1 MRVLLVY
8 PEIPDTFWSFK
19 HALRFVRKKAS
30 FPPLGLL
37 TVASLLPG
45 DWELRLVDLNVK
57 RLRNRDLEWADYV
70 FVSAMVVQREGTYRL
85 LERCQPFDVRIVA
98 GGPLFLTEH
107 EDFPLVNHFVLDEA
121 EITLPEFLQDLE
133 EGHPKH
139 IYRADTFPDIT
150 KSPIPM
156 WELMDLEYYSS
167 MCIQY
172 SRGCPFDCDFCNITA
187 MLGHRPRCKTPHQII
202 AELDTLYELGWRG
215 GVFFVD
221 DNFIGNKRKL
231 KEEVLPALI
240 EWRKGKRGF
249 SFQTEASINMADDPV
264 LMDLMAQAGF
274 ERIFI
279 GIETPDEEGLAQCN
293 KRQNEGRDLVADVK
307 KLQRAGFEVQG
318 GFIVGFDSDDPSI
331 FQRQIDFIQNSGI
344 VTAMVGL
351 LQAPPGTQLYER
363 LKEEGRLLGKM
374 SGQNTDNT
382 MNFVPKMD
390 TELLHQ
396 GYHHIIDT
404 IYSPQEYYKRVRTFL
419 QEYRKNPATRPVLR
433 WQEVLAFFRSVVKL
447 GIKGK
452 ERVEYWKLLLWT
464 LARRPR
470 LFPEAVAMAIYG
482 FHFRRVFEM
491 YMNQGES

>member
-19 HALRFVRKKAS
+19 HALRFIRKKAS

-45 DWELRLVDLNVK
+45 EWELRLVDLNVE

-85 LERCQPFDVRIVA
+85 LERCQPSDVKIVA

-107 EDFPLVNHFVLDEA
+107 EDFPLVDHFVLDEA

-156 WELMDLEYYSS
+156 WELIDLEHYSS

-351 LQAPPGTQLYER
+351 LQAPPGTQLYKR

-396 GYHHIIDT
+396 GYHDIIDT

-419 QEYRKNPATRPVLR
+419 QEYRKNPATRPVLH

-464 LARRPR
+464 LLRRPR

-482 FHFRRVFEM
+482 FHFRRVFEL
-491 YMNQGES
+491 YMNRGES

>member
-1 MRVLLVY
+1 MRVLLAY
-8 PEIPDTFWSFK
+8 PEIPDTFWSFR
-19 HALRFVRKKAS
+19 HALDFIRKKAS

-37 TVASLLPG
+37 TVASLLPKN
-45 DWELRLVDLNVK
+45 WELRLVDMSVE
-57 RLRNRDLEWADYV
+57 RLRKRDLEWADCV
-70 FVSAMVVQREGTYRL
+70 FVSAMVVQREATHRL
-85 LERCQPFDVRIVA
+85 LERCQSFDVKVVA
-98 GGPLFLTEH
+98 GGPLFLAEH
-107 EDFPLVNHFVLDEA
+107 EDFPLVDHFVLDEA
-121 EITLPEFLQDLE
+121 EVTLPEFLQDLK

-139 IYRADTFPDIT
+139 IYRADTYPDIT

-156 WELMDLEYYSS
+156 WELVDMEHYSS

-231 KEEVLPALI
+231 KAEILPALI
-240 EWRKGKRGF
+240 RWRKDKRGF
-249 SFQTEASINMADDPV
+249 PFQTEASINMADDPA
-264 LMDLMAQAGF
+264 LLDLMAQAGF
-274 ERIFI
+274 EKVFI

-293 KRQNEGRDLVADVK
+293 KQQNKGRDLVADVK

-318 GFIVGFDSDDPSI
+318 GFIVGFDSDEPSI

-382 MNFVPKMD
+382 MNFIPKMD
-390 TELLHQ
+390 TDILYQ
-396 GYHHIIDT
+396 GYHRIIDT
-404 IYSPQEYYKRVRTFL
+404 IYSPKAYYKRVRTFL
-419 QEYRKNPATRPVLR
+419 QEYKKNPATRPVLS
-433 WQEVLAFFRSVVKL
+433 WQEVLGFLRSVFRL

-464 LARRPR
+464 LFRRPR
-470 LFPEAVAMAIYG
+470 LFPEAVTLAIYG
-482 FHFRRVFEM
+482 FHFRRVFEL
-491 YMNQGES
+491 YMNRSES